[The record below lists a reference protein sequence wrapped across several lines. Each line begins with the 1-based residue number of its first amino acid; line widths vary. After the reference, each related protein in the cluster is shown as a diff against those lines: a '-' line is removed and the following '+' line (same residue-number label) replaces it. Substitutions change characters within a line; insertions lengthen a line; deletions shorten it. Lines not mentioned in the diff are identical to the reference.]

1 MQLYHLLLAF
11 LAIPALCSKPPATDE
26 ECFTS
31 HHNSSVQRAD
41 DTFQV
46 RVKHGLGI
54 GELYTLEKNKVVEV
68 AATSL
73 AVNTVCVLLS
83 ICDGELEGTINAMK
97 RTLYAVYDGDKVC
110 AGIEEMNINITTT
123 DSIPQPVPTKC
134 NYNCINADLDAPDM
148 EFPFYQWFINAD
160 NKTGT
165 YSDTLIVKAGSGSN
179 MAAAV
184 LVIFASLFATQ
195 F

>member
-1 MQLYHLLLAF
+1 MQLYPLLLAF

-31 HHNSSVQRAD
+31 HYNSSVKRAE

-73 AVNTVCVLLS
+73 SVNTVCVLLKN
-83 ICDGELEGTINAMK
+83 CDGSLNGFNDAK
-97 RTLYAVYDGDKVC
+97 NRTLYAVYDGTKVC

-148 EFPFYQWFINAD
+148 EFPFYQWFVNAD
-160 NKTGT
+160 NKSQNYT
-165 YSDTLIVKAGSGSN
+165 DTLIVKAGSGSN

>member
-1 MQLYHLLLAF
+1 MGVITMQLTPLLLAF

-31 HHNSSVQRAD
+31 HYNSSVKRAE

-73 AVNTVCVLLS
+73 AVNTVCVLLK
-83 ICDGELEGTINAMK
+83 I
-97 RTLYAVYDGDKVC
+97 C
-110 AGIEEMNINITTT
+110 AGIEEMNIVIITT
-123 DSIPQPVPTKC
+123 DNIPQPVPTKC
-134 NYNCINADLDAPDM
+134 NYNCINADLDAPDI
-148 EFPFYQWFINAD
+148 EFSFLPVVCQRGQQVTELHRHPHSQSRVW
-160 NKTGT
+160 
-165 YSDTLIVKAGSGSN
+165 
-179 MAAAV
+179 
-184 LVIFASLFATQ
+184 Q
-195 F
+195 